1 MVEERP
7 MTRTG
12 DGLLGVLCVDD
23 NEQVAEA
30 VRVQLGRSEGFRWM
44 GWLAT
49 ADTLLERVEQEQPES
64 VVLDIDLP
72 GLSPFDALAELAER
86 WPDVRVVMFSG
97 HVGYDLIERALEAGA
112 WGYVSKN
119 DGEDALIAALRRVAS
134 GEIALSR
141 EARAAYGR

>member
-1 MVEERP
+1 MADEP
-7 MTRTG
+7 IGSGPG
-12 DGLLGVLCVDD
+12 DGLQGVLCVDD

-30 VRVQLGRSEGFRWM
+30 VRVKLGRAEGFRWI

-49 ADTLLERVEQEQPES
+49 ADALMEWVGREPPS
-64 VVLDIDLP
+64 AVVLDIDLP
-72 GLSPFDALAELAER
+72 GRSPFAAVAELAESH
-86 WPDVRVVMFSG
+86 PDVRVVMFSG
-97 HVGYDLIERALEAGA
+97 HVGYELIERALEAGA

-134 GEIALSR
+134 GDIALSR